1 MKKSFLFAPFFM
13 SLFVLSGVIAA
24 QEQERTYTPFERQR
38 FELDKQ
44 FAAEVLRDDGSR
56 ISLTR
61 FQVGSGLF
69 RHKIETGD
77 SQSGLL
83 LALSNITRIVRVRNS
98 PDRVTVV
105 FLNGSEMSTR
115 WSHYQLQ
122 KIRGITEDGKEWE
135 STIDTI
141 REIEI
146 RQVTPPEK

>member
-1 MKKSFLFAPFFM
+1 MKTTCLLS
-13 SLFVLSGVIAA
+13 SLCIVLLMATGVTCA
-24 QEQERTYTPFERQR
+24 QEQEREFTPFERQR
-38 FELDKQ
+38 FELDKV
-44 FAAEVLRDDGSR
+44 FAADILRDDGSR
-56 ISLTR
+56 IRLSR
-61 FQVGSGLF
+61 FQVGTGLF

-83 LALSNITRIVRVRNS
+83 LALSNITRIVRVRNT

-122 KIRGITEDGKEWE
+122 KLWGITEDGKEWE
-135 STIDTI
+135 STIDTV

-146 RQVTPPEK
+146 RQVTPPAQ